1 MTEDAMSFSGSFNKD
16 TLNSVIMEV
25 VLDNILDVIRMT
37 VLDLGKRKKI
47 WTMQL
52 HFL

>member
-1 MTEDAMSFSGSFNKD
+1 MLNTE
-16 TLNSVIMEV
+16 IMEE
-25 VLDNILDVIRMT
+25 VLNNTVDVIRMT
-37 VLDLGKRKKI
+37 VLDLGKRKKS